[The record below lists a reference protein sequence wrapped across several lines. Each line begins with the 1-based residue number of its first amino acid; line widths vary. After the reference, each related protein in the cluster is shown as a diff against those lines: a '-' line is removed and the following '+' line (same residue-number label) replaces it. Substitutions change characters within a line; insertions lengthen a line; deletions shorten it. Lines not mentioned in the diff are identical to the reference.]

1 MEGIATAMEITLLI
15 PLIACISYCALLP
28 LAWKSPRPK
37 LSKLF
42 IHYLFLMII
51 WSLSSLFLRTNFPP
65 GPGFWSKIML
75 MGIIGVPFVFF
86 HFTQE
91 LLGRKNYLLVRLGY
105 LLAVVFAVLNL
116 LGLIVTNIAFTESG
130 FHYTI
135 GPAAPLLGIFGAGY
149 TFASGLLLCIQCI
162 KDRHSFWSNRLCYLS
177 VGAMFVV
184 VGSLL
189 NFIPEIGRYPVDIT
203 ANTINAFLLAYAIYR
218 HRLLSATIPIR
229 KALVLFL
236 TFTGLVVLFLPIFSL
251 LGSFDSPFILAF
263 VFASLT
269 IFFYEQLKGGIQTLL
284 DRVIFGEKYNY
295 RETLKA
301 FSKLMTSI
309 IDLSRLADS
318 TLELLVQAL
327 HVKGVLLFLPNEAG
341 DFSAHAQKGYP
352 QDVLAFQLDKQSAI
366 VRYLARQSEQ
376 VLTGRDLETKPEFRG
391 LWQQEKEMLEKL
403 GAEVIVGLNI
413 QGTLQGILFLAGK
426 TSNSPYTDD
435 DLALLITLTNQAAV
449 ALHNAQTYHAAW
461 EQAIRDDL
469 TKLYNF
475 RYFHEY
481 LDKEIS
487 RCAEAKGIFSLILL
501 DLDFFKTYN
510 DVYGHLAG
518 DKALIKVAQ
527 AMQESIR
534 PSDVAAR
541 YGGDEFVVILPE
553 TGLEQAKAVAERIRE
568 NVCLKFQNYGCS
580 LLTVSL
586 GVAAYPEHGRTKQ
599 QLLTSVDRALYRS
612 KNLGRNLVTET
623 ALEIGM
629 AELAAQAEKDFLKEQ
644 MRGMQL
650 DTIYTLAAAI
660 YARDNYTY
668 EHSKK
673 VTQYA
678 VAMAEELGLSDEHK
692 QLINNAAMLHDIG
705 KIGIPESVL
714 NKPGPLTSSER
725 ELIQYHV
732 TIGETILNQMPY
744 LRSLA
749 TIVRHHH
756 ERYDGYGYPDGLSK
770 ENIPLEARILA
781 IADAFHAMTSDRP
794 YRKALTREEAIEE
807 MIRYAGT
814 QFDPHLVPLFVNI
827 VQSRPPG
834 GWE

>member
-1 MEGIATAMEITLLI
+1 
-15 PLIACISYCALLP
+15 
-28 LAWKSPRPK
+28 
-37 LSKLF
+37 
-42 IHYLFLMII
+42 
-51 WSLSSLFLRTNFPP
+51 
-65 GPGFWSKIML
+65 
-75 MGIIGVPFVFF
+75 
-86 HFTQE
+86 
-91 LLGRKNYLLVRLGY
+91 
-105 LLAVVFAVLNL
+105 
-116 LGLIVTNIAFTESG
+116 
-130 FHYTI
+130 
-135 GPAAPLLGIFGAGY
+135 
-149 TFASGLLLCIQCI
+149 
-162 KDRHSFWSNRLCYLS
+162 
-177 VGAMFVV
+177 
-184 VGSLL
+184 
-189 NFIPEIGRYPVDIT
+189 
-203 ANTINAFLLAYAIYR
+203 
-218 HRLLSATIPIR
+218 
-229 KALVLFL
+229 
-236 TFTGLVVLFLPIFSL
+236 
-251 LGSFDSPFILAF
+251 
-263 VFASLT
+263 
-269 IFFYEQLKGGIQTLL
+269 
-284 DRVIFGEKYNY
+284 
-295 RETLKA
+295 
-301 FSKLMTSI
+301 
-309 IDLSRLADS
+309 
-318 TLELLVQAL
+318 
-327 HVKGVLLFLPNEAG
+327 
-341 DFSAHAQKGYP
+341 
-352 QDVLAFQLDKQSAI
+352 
-366 VRYLARQSEQ
+366 
-376 VLTGRDLETKPEFRG
+376 
-391 LWQQEKEMLEKL
+391 MLEKL

-449 ALHNAQTYHAAW
+449 ALHNAQTYHAVW

-599 QLLTSVDRALYRS
+599 QILTSVDRALYRS

-668 EHSKK
+668 EHSKGDPICSCNGGR
-673 VTQYA
+673 A
-678 VAMAEELGLSDEHK
+678 
-692 QLINNAAMLHDIG
+692 
-705 KIGIPESVL
+705 
-714 NKPGPLTSSER
+714 GP
-725 ELIQYHV
+725 V
-732 TIGETILNQMPY
+732 
-744 LRSLA
+744 
-749 TIVRHHH
+749 
-756 ERYDGYGYPDGLSK
+756 
-770 ENIPLEARILA
+770 
-781 IADAFHAMTSDRP
+781 
-794 YRKALTREEAIEE
+794 
-807 MIRYAGT
+807 
-814 QFDPHLVPLFVNI
+814 
-827 VQSRPPG
+827 
-834 GWE
+834 